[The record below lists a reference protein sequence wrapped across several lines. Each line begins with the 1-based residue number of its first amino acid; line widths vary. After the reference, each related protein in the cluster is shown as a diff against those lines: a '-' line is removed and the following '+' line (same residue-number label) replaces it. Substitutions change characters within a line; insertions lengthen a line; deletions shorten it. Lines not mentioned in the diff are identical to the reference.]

1 MRRIYSYLVIVITGI
16 TLFVMFSLKP
26 KEIQVTGKEVIDE
39 QATIIQD
46 DDTGFIF
53 EDFNKGIN
61 IKLEENK
68 KEDKIDNKQSLNN
81 LYRLKYIYDN
91 YIISEYYNIDINKNF
106 KFEPNLIKYDLLSM
120 ENKISLDDKAFI
132 FSLVKYLKPSDV
144 LKLKDI
150 ILDGVTEKEAQD
162 IFDLFK
168 ERLPRETYDRLLNLV
183 WKYEN

>member
-1 MRRIYSYLVIVITGI
+1 MKRIYSYLVIVITGI
-16 TLFVMFSLKP
+16 TLFVMFSLRSN
-26 KEIQVTGKEVIDE
+26 EIQVTGKDVIEDEVKILQDE
-39 QATIIQD
+39 
-46 DDTGFIF
+46 DTGYIF

-68 KEDKIDNKQSLNN
+68 EENKNDNKQSFNN
-81 LYRLKYIYDN
+81 LYKLKYIYDN
-91 YIISEYYNIDINKNF
+91 YIISEYYNIDVNKNF
-106 KFEPNLIKYDLLSM
+106 ELSTSYKTYDLLSM

-132 FSLVKYLKPSDV
+132 FSLIKYLKPSDV

-150 ILDGVTEKEAQD
+150 IFDGVTEEEAQD

-168 ERLPRETYDRLLNLV
+168 ERLPNETYDRLLNVV